1 MLFEEQ
7 ERVLFCS
14 DLFHQLGAREAVTR
28 DDIVGR
34 YGDAIAM
41 MQAHPVLMD
50 YMPFTHQTR
59 VRLETLAQ
67 LQPRMLAA
75 MHGSAFEGVREGDCA
90 TALRAAGD
98 VMERHLG
105 VQTVTSH

>member
-1 MLFEEQ
+1 
-7 ERVLFCS
+7 
-14 DLFHQLGAREAVTR
+14 VTR
-28 DDIVGR
+28 DDVVGR

-50 YMPFTHQTR
+50 YMPFTPHTR
-59 VRLETLAQ
+59 DRLETLAR

-75 MHGSAFEGVREGDCA
+75 MHGSAFEGDGA
-90 TALRAAGD
+90 AALRAAGD

-105 VQTVTSH
+105 VPIVNSR